1 MPLDDTGVSEAEF
14 RALGDKLKTV
24 TDETKRF
31 AEAAQVEIKN
41 FGKLSE
47 ETKTK
52 ADESLLKLNETNAR
66 LAEIEQKLARRGG
79 GRDGAEEL
87 KSLGDLVLE
96 NDRIKAMNSGTRG
109 SVSVKVETK
118 NVTSATSTVGTTASV
133 STSLVPADRR
143 GGIQM
148 LPDRR
153 LTVRD
158 LLTPGTTSSG
168 NIEYVVETSFTN
180 SAAPVAEGAAKPKS
194 DMVFDLRSAPV
205 RTLAHYFKAS
215 RQIMDDAPQLAS
227 VIDGRLRY
235 GLQYVEED
243 QLLNGAGTGANIYGI
258 IPQATAYS
266 APFAIT
272 DATVMDMLRLA
283 ILQATLAEY
292 PATGIVL
299 NPIDWA
305 RAETTKDANG
315 TYLFGNVQG
324 TATPTLWGLPV
335 VATQA
340 IAVDKFLAGAFK
352 LGAQLFDRMA
362 IEVLVSTENEDDFI
376 KNMLT
381 IRGEERV
388 ALAVYRPAAFVYGD
402 FGNV

>member
-14 RALGDKLKTV
+14 KALGDKLKTV

-31 AEAAQVEIKN
+31 AEAAQTEIKN

-47 ETKTK
+47 ETKAK
-52 ADESLLKLNETNAR
+52 ADESLIKLNETNAR

-79 GRDGAEEL
+79 GRDGAEEV
-87 KSLGDLVLE
+87 KSLGDLVLDNE
-96 NDRIKAMNSGTRG
+96 RVKAMNSGTRG

-118 NVTSATSTVGTTASV
+118 NITSATSTVGTTASV

-143 GGIQM
+143 GMIM

-158 LLTPGTTSSG
+158 LLTPGSTTSG
-168 NIEYVVETSFTN
+168 NIEYVKETAFTN

-194 DMVFDLRSAPV
+194 DMTFDLANAPV

-215 RQIMDDAPQLAS
+215 RQIMDDAPQLRS

-243 QLLNGAGTGANIYGI
+243 QLLNGSGSGANIYGI

-272 DATVMDMLRLA
+272 DATIMDMLRLA

-315 TYLFGNVQG
+315 AYLFGNVQG

-340 IAVDKFLAGAFK
+340 LAVDKFLAGAFK

-362 IEVLVSTENEDDFI
+362 IEVLISTENEDDFI

-381 IRGEERV
+381 IRGEERL

-402 FGNV
+402 FGNVA